1 MSLGIKPRFVTADEF
16 CAKKD
21 LSSEQVGDK
30 NASFPRIGGG
40 SGRFALNNAFF
51 CQMLL
56 GKTEVFDGK
65 SSRRDET
72 ALYSG
77 RVQGARGV
85 RGARG
90 CCAAVEFA
98 PQGEQH
104 RARCEILRCR
114 GGTEA
119 RHGICSAGGHAE
131 ARCGI
136 CVAGLA
142 PRVEP
147 LEIRCAVCAAGGAHR
162 GSLRGLGCRAA
173 CGKRVQGVR
182 GHIRMWCE
190 VKMLTIRNRTGR
202 GVLARCVCVGTA

>member
-1 MSLGIKPRFVTADEF
+1 MPKRAFLPSRSVTRMP
-16 CAKKD
+16 
-21 LSSEQVGDK
+21 V
-30 NASFPRIGGG
+30 FPRIGG

-65 SSRRDET
+65 SSRRDKT
-72 ALYSG
+72 ALYSE

-98 PQGEQH
+98 PQGEPH

-142 PRVEP
+142 PRMDRP
-147 LEIRCAVCAAGGAHR
+147 RFAARFAPQGARTGARCGVRAAGR
-162 GSLRGLGCRAA
+162 RA
-173 CGKRVQGVR
+173 
-182 GHIRMWCE
+182 E
-190 VKMLTIRNRTGR
+190 N
-202 GVLARCVCVGTA
+202 VCNG